1 MTELSLVIAP
11 KAIFKTKCEPVAA
24 VTDEIRALVDAMF
37 KVLEEERAVGLG
49 ANMVGLLKR
58 IAIVDLHENGISKPH
73 AFINPQI
80 TWRSD
85 EVQTFEEAS
94 LSFPGIS
101 AEITRPKAIKLSFL
115 DYNGAPQELE
125 AEGYFATVIQHEVD
139 YLDGKVYLDYLSPL
153 KRDMLMKKMQK
164 FIKQN
169 HVHVH
174 TDACRH

>member
-1 MTELSLVIAP
+1 MTELSLVTAP
-11 KAIFKTKCEPVAA
+11 NAIFKTKCEPVAA
-24 VTDEIRALVDAMF
+24 VTDETRSLVDGMF
-37 KVLEEERAVGLG
+37 KVLEEEHAVGLG
-49 ANMVGLLKR
+49 ANMVGLSKR
-58 IAIVDLHENGISKPH
+58 IAIVDLHESGVSKPYT
-73 AFINPQI
+73 FINPVI

-85 EVQTFEEAS
+85 ETQTFEEAS

-101 AEITRPKAIKLSFL
+101 ANITRPRAIKLSFL
-115 DYNGAPQELE
+115 DYNGVPQELE

-139 YLDGKVYLDYLSPL
+139 YLEGKVYLDYLSPL